1 MGHSTR
7 CRVVGAACRSASY
20 LRAVVSGSQEYFCGV
35 FSMSLFSSVE
45 PVRFEGPG
53 TKNEFAY
60 RVYDKDRVILDRRME
75 DWLKPAVCYWHSFNW
90 PGADIFGGGTLPRPW
105 LGTPI
110 TQAMADTK
118 LDAAFDFFTRL
129 GVRYFTFHDVDAMAS
144 VTTLK
149 EHDRSLKTIEAG
161 IAAKMAATGVKLLW
175 GTGNL
180 FSHPRYAG
188 GAATSPDPEVYARA
202 AAQVRYCLEATHRLG
217 GENYVLWGGRE
228 GYDSLLNTDLRRELD
243 QYGRFLAM
251 VVEHKH
257 RIGFK
262 GTILIEPK
270 PFEPTKHQYDHD
282 VAAVFAFLQRYGL
295 TQEVKVNI
303 EVNHATLAG
312 LDFEHEIAAARA
324 YGIFGSIDINRGDP
338 RNGWDTD
345 QFPNNAQELVPAV
358 MQLVEDGGFGNGG
371 FNFDA
376 KLRRQSVDPQDLYLA
391 HIGGIDTIA
400 RALLAAADIVS
411 TAALKKLRDER
422 YRGWDGELG
431 QRIMKGAFTLAALAD
446 HGAEKNFDPR
456 IPSGRQEL
464 AESIIARHC
473 KY

>member
-1 MGHSTR
+1 
-7 CRVVGAACRSASY
+7 
-20 LRAVVSGSQEYFCGV
+20 
-35 FSMSLFSSVE
+35 MSLFSSVE
-45 PVRFEGPG
+45 PVRFEGPDARS
-53 TKNEFAY
+53 EFAY
-60 RVYDKDRVILDRRME
+60 RVYDKDRVVLGKRLE

-90 PGADIFGGGTLPRPW
+90 PGADIFGGGTLTRPW
-105 LGTPI
+105 LGPHV

-175 GTGNL
+175 GTANL

-251 VVEHKH
+251 VVDHKH

-282 VAAVFAFLQRYGL
+282 VAAVYAFLQRYGL
-295 TQEVKVNI
+295 TKEVKVNI

-312 LDFEHEIAAARA
+312 LDFEHEIAVARA
-324 YGIFGSIDINRGDP
+324 YDIFGSIDINRGDP

-345 QFPNNAQELVPAV
+345 QFPNNAQELVPALV
-358 MQLVEDGGFGNGG
+358 QLVEDKGFATGG

-376 KLRRQSVDPQDLYLA
+376 KLRRQSVDPDDLYLA

-400 RALLAAADIVS
+400 RALLAAADVVTS
-411 TAALKKLRDER
+411 GELERLKQER
-422 YRGWDGELG
+422 YRGWGGELG
-431 QRIMKGAFTLAALAD
+431 KQITSGALDLASLAD
-446 HGAEKNFDPR
+446 LATAQGLDPAPR
-456 IPSGRQEL
+456 SGRQEL
-464 AESIIARHC
+464 AESIIARHSR
-473 KY
+473 Y

>member
-1 MGHSTR
+1 
-7 CRVVGAACRSASY
+7 
-20 LRAVVSGSQEYFCGV
+20 
-35 FSMSLFSSVE
+35 MSLFSTVE
-45 PVRFEGPG
+45 PVRFAGTG
-53 TKNEFAY
+53 TKDEFSY
-60 RVYDKDRVILDRRME
+60 RVYDKDRVVLGKRME
-75 DWLKPAVCYWHSFNW
+75 EWLKVAVCYWHSFNW

-105 LGTPI
+105 LGVPI

-118 LDAAFDFFTRL
+118 LEAAFDFFARL
-129 GVRYFTFHDVDAMAS
+129 GVPYFTFHDVDAMA
-144 VTTLK
+144 TGATLAQ
-149 EHDRSLKTIEAG
+149 HVNNLKTIEAG
-161 IAAKMAATGVKLLW
+161 IAQKMAATGVKLLW
-175 GTGNL
+175 GTANL

-188 GAATSPDPEVYARA
+188 GAATSPDPEVYAWA
-202 AAQVRYCLEATHRLG
+202 AAQVRCCLETTHRLG

-228 GYDSLLNTDLRRELD
+228 GYDSLLNTDVRRELD
-243 QYGRFLAM
+243 QYARFLSM

-257 RIGFK
+257 KIGFK

-295 TQEVKVNI
+295 TKEVKVNI

-312 LDFEHEIAAARA
+312 LDFEHEIAVARA

-345 QFPNNAQELVPAV
+345 QFPNNAQELVPALV
-358 MQLVEDGGFGNGG
+358 QLVEDKGFNTGG

-376 KLRRQSVDPQDLYLA
+376 KLRRQSVDPSDLFLA
-391 HIGGIDTIA
+391 HIGGIDTIS
-400 RALLAAADIVS
+400 RALLAAADVVTDGS
-411 TAALKKLRDER
+411 LERLKQER
-422 YRGWDGELG
+422 YKGWSGELG
-431 QRIMKGAFTLAALAD
+431 TRITGGALSLASLAD
-446 HGAEKNFDPR
+446 LATDKGLDPAPR
-456 IPSGRQEL
+456 SGHQEL

>member
-1 MGHSTR
+1 
-7 CRVVGAACRSASY
+7 
-20 LRAVVSGSQEYFCGV
+20 
-35 FSMSLFSSVE
+35 MSLFSSVE
-45 PVRFEGPG
+45 PVRFEGPDARS
-53 TKNEFAY
+53 EFAY
-60 RVYDKDRVILDRRME
+60 RVYDKDRVVLGKRME

-90 PGADIFGGGTLPRPW
+90 PGADIFGGGTLTRPW
-105 LGTPI
+105 LGPTI
-110 TQAMADTK
+110 TQEMADTK
-118 LDAAFDFFTRL
+118 LEAAFDFFTRL
-129 GVRYFTFHDVDAMAS
+129 GVPYFTFHDVDAMATA
-144 VTTLK
+144 TTLK
-149 EHDRSLKTIEAG
+149 EHDRNLKTIEAG
-161 IAAKMAATGVKLLW
+161 IAAKMANSGLKLLW
-175 GTGNL
+175 GTANL

-188 GAATSPDPEVYARA
+188 GASTSPDPEVFAWA
-202 AAQVRYCLEATHRLG
+202 ATQVRACLEATQRLG

-243 QYGRFLAM
+243 QYGRFLSM

-295 TQEVKVNI
+295 TKEVKVNI

-312 LDFEHEIAAARA
+312 LDFEHEIAVARA
-324 YGIFGSIDINRGDP
+324 YEIFGSIDINRGDP

-345 QFPNNAQELVPAV
+345 QFPNNAQELVPALV
-358 MQLVEDGGFGNGG
+358 QLVEDEGFATGG

-376 KLRRQSVDPQDLYLA
+376 KLRRQSVDPTDLYVA

-400 RALLAAADIVS
+400 RALLAAADVVTS
-411 TAALKKLRDER
+411 GELARLKQTR
-422 YRGWDGELG
+422 YQGWSGELG
-431 QRIMKGAFTLAALAD
+431 KQIASGTLNLASLAD
-446 HGAEKNFDPR
+446 LATAKGLNPAPR
-456 IPSGRQEL
+456 SGRQEL